1 MHIQIS
7 LSLIQL
13 KIWTESYHPS
23 CTSTLRVKSA
33 MSASSLWIMQFS
45 LDLTPGESFSW
56 PRKRLPPKK
65 RGLKNWGRRTR
76 TPSRSAETNSH
87 HQLACLWRC
96 TAEPSPRIP
105 LTFSKTVQIFLN
117 HYDDK
122 LTQKFSCTSNC
133 LNCSLAST
141 SAILQ
146 LWLGLW
152 RHGHRPAGWVRR
164 HSLHRKTAV
173 NTQLTITVQ
182 DTIFIFMINHF
193 TFYSP
198 PHHITAA
205 GQLHSAP
212 TTLPDDGTSRSAKY
226 FHKYKYLWS
235 REREVSVHVH
245 TGVIA
250 IVHGRGFT

>member
-1 MHIQIS
+1 MDG
-7 LSLIQL
+7 
-13 KIWTESYHPS
+13 WTESRKGKQTTKKNIYLNS
-23 CTSTLRVKSA
+23 DCMLRLLPCWWCWDL
-33 MSASSLWIMQFS
+33 SSHS
-45 LDLTPGESFSW
+45 
-56 PRKRLPPKK
+56 
-65 RGLKNWGRRTR
+65 
-76 TPSRSAETNSH
+76 
-87 HQLACLWRC
+87 
-96 TAEPSPRIP
+96 
-105 LTFSKTVQIFLN
+105 
-117 HYDDK
+117 
-122 LTQKFSCTSNC
+122 
-133 LNCSLAST
+133 SLAST

-193 TFYSP
+193 IFYSP

>member
-1 MHIQIS
+1 MDGKWEWQTNYKKNIWTLPELYCM
-7 LSLIQL
+7 LSLL
-13 KIWTESYHPS
+13 PCWWCWDLFSH
-23 CTSTLRVKSA
+23 
-33 MSASSLWIMQFS
+33 SSL
-45 LDLTPGESFSW
+45 
-56 PRKRLPPKK
+56 
-65 RGLKNWGRRTR
+65 
-76 TPSRSAETNSH
+76 
-87 HQLACLWRC
+87 
-96 TAEPSPRIP
+96 
-105 LTFSKTVQIFLN
+105 V
-117 HYDDK
+117 
-122 LTQKFSCTSNC
+122 
-133 LNCSLAST
+133 ST

-164 HSLHRKTAV
+164 HLSHRTPAV